1 MMQVPSLKK
10 NVALNMTK
18 TLLSL
23 IFPLITFP
31 YVSRIL
37 LPDGIGKVNF
47 ARAVIEYFVLV
58 ATLGVGLYGIREA
71 AKVRDDQLLLSKVAK
86 EIFCIN
92 IISTVIAYVLFFI
105 SLFAVQKFSA
115 YRALLC
121 VISATILF
129 TALGLDWLYTAVE
142 DFEYITKR
150 YIFFNILSLILLFLF
165 VKEQKDYLVYAT
177 ISVIANVGANIV
189 NFIHARKYIN
199 FSIVHELE
207 FKKHLKPICV
217 LFAMA
222 VAIKVYTVLDT
233 TMLGFLCND
242 WQVGIYTAAIKINKI
257 VLALVVAACS
267 VMLPRLS
274 YYSEND
280 MDKFNKLAST
290 GLDILLLVSIPCC
303 IGLLLLSYHVIMF
316 LSGEHYLA
324 AVPVM
329 RIMTPIILIIGI
341 SNFIG
346 LHLFMPLRK
355 ERYTLYSVVCGAVVN
370 FTLNLILIPRF
381 QALGAA
387 IATLFAEFAVTI
399 VQLFLARGIIELSVL
414 FKKFAI
420 YIADA
425 IVMGI
430 IVYIIIIFTNN
441 IFVSFIC
448 SVIVGF
454 TIYVL
459 LLFAEKNEFLY
470 SAIKLVSKNNKSN

>member
-1 MMQVPSLKK
+1 MYIPSLKK

-37 LPDGIGKVNF
+37 LPDGVGKVNF
-47 ARAVIEYFVLV
+47 ARAIIEYFVLI
-58 ATLGVGLYGIREA
+58 ATLGVGIYGVREA

-92 IISTVIAYVLFFI
+92 IISTVIAYILFFI
-105 SLFAVQKFSA
+105 SLSAVQKLSE

-121 VISATILF
+121 IISATILF

-150 YIFFNILSLILLFLF
+150 YIFFNVLSLVLLFLF
-165 VKEQKDYLVYAT
+165 VKEQKDYLIYAA

-199 FSIVHELE
+199 FSIVYNLEL
-207 FKKHLKPICV
+207 KRHLKPICI

-267 VMLPRLS
+267 VLLPRLS

-280 MDKFNKLAST
+280 MEKFNKLAYT
-290 GLDILLLVSIPCC
+290 GLDILLLVSVPCC

-316 LSGEHYLA
+316 LSGAHYLS

-346 LHLFMPLRK
+346 LHLFMPLKK
-355 ERYTLYSVVCGAVVN
+355 EKCTLYSVLCGAIVN
-370 FTLNLILIPRF
+370 FSLNMVLIPKY

-387 IATLFAEFAVTI
+387 IATLCAETAVTV
-399 VQLFLARGIIELSVL
+399 VQLYLAREIIDVDIM
-414 FKKFAI
+414 FKKFAV
-420 YIADA
+420 YLLNA
-425 IVMGI
+425 IIMGVFVLF
-430 IVYIIIIFTNN
+430 IVLLVKNVFIS
-441 IFVSFIC
+441 FVC
-448 SVIVGF
+448 GVIVGF
-454 TIYVL
+454 VIYTI
-459 LLFAEKNEFLY
+459 LLFVERNEILY
-470 SAIKLVSKNNKSN
+470 KLVKNYGRNNQGV

>member
-1 MMQVPSLKK
+1 MHTPSLKK

-23 IFPLITFP
+23 IFPLVTFP

-47 ARAVIEYFVLV
+47 ARAVIEYFVLI

-71 AKVRDDQLLLSKVAK
+71 AKVRDNKFLLSKVAK

-105 SLFAVQKFSA
+105 SLFAVKKFSE

-142 DFEYITKR
+142 NFEYITKR
-150 YIFFNILSLILLFLF
+150 YIFFNVLSLILLFLF
-165 VKEQKDYLVYAT
+165 VKEQKDYLVYAA

-189 NFIHARKYIN
+189 NFIHARKYIS

-207 FKKHLKPICV
+207 LKKHLKPIFV

-222 VAIKVYTVLDT
+222 LAIKVYTVLDT

-242 WQVGIYTAAIKINKI
+242 WQVGIYSAAVKINKI

-290 GLDILLLVSIPCC
+290 GLDTLLLVSVPCC
-303 IGLLLLSYHVIMF
+303 IGLLLLSYQVIII

-346 LHLFMPLRK
+346 LHLFMPLKK
-355 ERYTLYSVVCGAVVN
+355 EKCTLYSVLCGAIVN
-370 FTLNLILIPRF
+370 FILNLVLIPRI

-387 IATLFAEFAVTI
+387 IATLCAETAVTA
-399 VQLFLARGIIELSVL
+399 VQLYFAKEVIEVDIL
-414 FKKFAI
+414 FKKFAVYFFNALI
-420 YIADA
+420 
-425 IVMGI
+425 MGVFVLLI
-430 IVYIIIIFTNN
+430 IISVKNVLTSLILGVLVGFIVY
-441 IFVSFIC
+441 
-448 SVIVGF
+448 
-454 TIYVL
+454 TI
-459 LLFAEKNEFLY
+459 LLFVEKNEFIYRL
-470 SAIKLVSKNNKSN
+470 IKSCSRSN